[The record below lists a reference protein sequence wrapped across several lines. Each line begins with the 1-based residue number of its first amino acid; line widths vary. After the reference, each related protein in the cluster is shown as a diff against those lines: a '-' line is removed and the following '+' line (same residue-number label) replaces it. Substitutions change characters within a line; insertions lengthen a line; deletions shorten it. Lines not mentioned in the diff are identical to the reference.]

1 MELKGTYIID
11 NYIDLKKTARQ
22 AGVLYFIWVLTA
34 FYSLMYVSSRTIVP
48 GDAAATAEKMLANE
62 LLFRSGIINNILSS
76 VIWIFIAWTLYKLFK
91 HVNDSQAKLLVWL
104 VIIQVTFLFFS
115 EAFNMASLMSF
126 KGEILKNYDLVQRQ
140 DIGLLFLKINGYGT
154 AVLETFWGLWLFPFG
169 YLVYKSGF
177 IPKILGILLILNGIA
192 YIIHSFTTILFPEYQ
207 DIVRQ
212 VSIPFW
218 TLGEISITLWLLIK
232 GIRKPQTISSN

>member
-22 AGVLYFIWVLTA
+22 GGVLYFIWVLTA

-115 EAFNMASLMSF
+115 EAFNMASLMAF